1 MSEHQKTTQATI
13 SGTQNS
19 LKEHQTVEQFELFVP
34 KGNGDHV
41 NLLAVINNFEQRIS
55 DLEGA

>member
-34 KGNGDHV
+34 DGSGGHV
-41 NLLAVINNFEQRIS
+41 NLLAVINNFQQRIS